1 MEDRGY
7 ITITEEPIGNWKVEA
22 RLVDGNVW
30 LAPHEIAR
38 LFNVFVAT
46 VSNNLRAI
54 FKKGMLFEH
63 KVCRRFLTGTKY
75 SDTFYNLKAI
85 IFLSFRCATLEAQA
99 FRQWMLHGLYEHY
112 RDDKPKEPSV
122 LLVYNYDPKHPGTI
136 LN

>member
-30 LAPHEIAR
+30 LAQHEIAR
-38 LFNVFVAT
+38 LFGVFVAT
-46 VSNNLRAI
+46 VRNNLRAI
-54 FKKGMLFEH
+54 FKNGVLHESQ
-63 KVCRRFLTGTKY
+63 VSRRFPTGPKY
-75 SDTFYNLKAI
+75 SDTFYNLEAI

-122 LLVYNYDPKHPGTI
+122 ILVYNYDPKQPGLI